1 MAAKKIVNP
10 VVAIVGAT
18 GAVGVELLQCLEQR
32 KFPLKELKLFA
43 SARSAGKTMKFRGKD
58 LPRAGARPRRSF
70 AGVDIGLFSAG
81 SGTSKKFAPAAVK
94 AGTVIVDN
102 SSAFRMDAGVPLVVP
117 EINGDAIS
125 THKGIIANPN
135 CSAIISITP
144 LWPVHRKNR
153 IKRMIISTYQAAS
166 GAGAA
171 AMEELRES
179 TRAYLDGRKFEH
191 KVLPHP
197 YAFNAFSHNTKID
210 PATGHNE
217 EETKVIN
224 ETRKIFGD
232 PNIAIGITC
241 VRIPVLRAHCVSVT
255 FECEKPITP
264 EEVRAIISK
273 APGVP
278 RRRRSGAQLL
288 PDARRRV
295 GQGRDPG
302 RPHPARPQR
311 FDGPLDLDLL
321 GRRSAPEGRGA
332 ERRADRR
339 EAVGVRRRACLHWRS
354 QSVRSD
360 RNGKR
365 THDAERRQEE
375 TAVDSQGA
383 QGAEAR
389 QEGGA
394 PGVRRTA
401 PSVTA

>member
-1 MAAKKIVNP
+1 MSVKKIANP

-58 LPRAGARPRRSF
+58 LRVQELGEGSF

-94 AGTVIVDN
+94 AGTVVVDN
-102 SSAFRMDAGVPLVVP
+102 SSAFRMDLEVPLVVP
-117 EINGDAIS
+117 EINGEAIS

-144 LWPVHRKNR
+144 LWPVHRQNR

-179 TRAYLDGRKFEH
+179 TRAYLEGRKYEH

-210 PATGHNE
+210 PATAHNE

-232 PNIAIGITC
+232 PTIAIGITC
-241 VRIPVLRAHCVSVT
+241 VRIPVLRAHCMSVT
-255 FECEKPITP
+255 FECEKPIPP

-273 APGVP
+273 APGCRIVDDQERNYFP
-278 RRRRSGAQLL
+278 MPVDASGKDEILVGRIRRDLSDSTGRSISIFSAGDQLL
-288 PDARRRV
+288 KGAALNAV
-295 GQGRDPG
+295 QI
-302 RPHPARPQR
+302 AEK
-311 FDGPLDLDLL
+311 LL
-321 GRRSAPEGRGA
+321 A
-332 ERRADRR
+332 
-339 EAVGVRRRACLHWRS
+339 
-354 QSVRSD
+354 
-360 RNGKR
+360 
-365 THDAERRQEE
+365 
-375 TAVDSQGA
+375 
-383 QGAEAR
+383 
-389 QEGGA
+389 
-394 PGVRRTA
+394 
-401 PSVTA
+401 